1 VIWFYRIAFPFVALL
16 LAPYYLSR
24 MLKRGGYA
32 RKLSYRIGLWPKL
45 PPKRKGISRIWIQAV
60 SVGELSSI
68 GKLLDE
74 LLSNPQLE
82 VVLSGTTSTGLS
94 IAEEKYAGRLLAQ
107 GPFPLDW
114 LPFSALAWSRIQ
126 PDLTLAV
133 DSELWPEHMKQAAK
147 RGIPFLILNARL
159 SDRSYRRLQ
168 FFRIFH
174 GILIPENMNVLASS
188 EKQHERW
195 MDLGLAPDQVT
206 VTGNLK
212 VDVVSKGRPDPED
225 KRKLLE
231 EFGFGKKCIV
241 LAGISTWPGEEKIL
255 LDSIK
260 ELREEGIDI
269 RLLIIPRHAERREEI
284 RKTLTSASLSF
295 SLRTEEAKAPEGA
308 IVYLADTTGELPE
321 LIKVADFAFLGKT
334 IPPNSGGQNP
344 IEPVSIGLPL
354 VIGPAYQNFR
364 ETCAELFSHG
374 VAFKAGEKKDVE
386 DLIGEFAQN
395 EDKRN
400 HAREACFSWIQMQGS
415 PTKTTLKLLNGFLA
429 KEKST

>member
-1 VIWFYRIAFPFVALL
+1 MIWFYRIAFPFVALL

-32 RKLSYRIGLWPKL
+32 RKLSYRIGFWPKL
-45 PPKRKGISRIWIQAV
+45 APKRKGIRRIWIQAV

-68 GKLLDE
+68 SKLLDE

-94 IAEEKYAGRLLAQ
+94 IAEKKYAGKLLAQ

-114 LPFSALAWSRIQ
+114 LPFSGLAWSRIQ
-126 PDLTLAV
+126 PDLTLTV
-133 DSELWPEHMKQAAK
+133 DSELWPEHMQQASK

-174 GILIPENMNVLASS
+174 GILIPGNINVLASS

-195 MDLGLAPDQVT
+195 MDLGLDPDQVT

-212 VDVVSKGRPDPED
+212 VDVVSKGRLEPVD
-225 KRKLLE
+225 KSKWLE
-231 EFGFGKKCIV
+231 EFGFGKECIV

-260 ELREEGIDI
+260 KIREEGIDI
-269 RLLIIPRHAERREEI
+269 RLLLIPRHVERREEI
-284 RKTLTSASLSF
+284 RKVLASSDLSL
-295 SLRTEEAKAPEGA
+295 SLRTEVTKAPSGT

-321 LIKVADFAFLGKT
+321 LIKAADFAFLGKT

-354 VIGPAYQNFR
+354 VIGPSYQNFR

-374 VAFKAGEKKDVE
+374 IAFKAVEKKDVE
-386 DLIGEFAQN
+386 ELISEFAQN
-395 EDKRN
+395 EQKRN
-400 HAREACFSWIQMQGS
+400 DACDACFSWIQMQGS
-415 PTKTTLKLLNGFLA
+415 PTKTTLRLLHGFLA
-429 KEKST
+429 KEKSP